1 MSATDVFERARAR
14 SLPTRSDPR
23 GEAPLTTLFDAA
35 GEATD
40 ARGGLTPELTRLYD
54 GDLRIPLRTD
64 RPTVLVNFVETLDG
78 VISMDTQ
85 GKTGGGEVSGF
96 SPTDRFV
103 MGLLRAISDVV
114 LVGASAVR
122 RSSGSMS
129 RPGGIYAPGTAA
141 YTELRERLG
150 LPPIPTTLIVTASG
164 ELDPGL
170 PAFADTTVPT
180 VIAAPEA
187 AIGRLRAAG
196 FGSNVAIEPVAGSGD
211 AAIPSAVDIAGRLG
225 ARLIVSE
232 AGPHVFGDLI
242 AADRVDELFLTLA
255 PQLAGRAPSAPRLG
269 LVEGTALWPDRPT
282 WASLASVR
290 RGGDHLYLR
299 YRFGEEEHR

>member
-1 MSATDVFERARAR
+1 MSATDVLERARAR
-14 SLPTRSDPR
+14 TLPTRSDPR
-23 GEAPLTTLFDAA
+23 GDAPLTTLFDAA

-40 ARGGLTPELTRLYD
+40 ARGGLTPELARLYD

-78 VISMDTQ
+78 VISMDTE

-114 LVGASAVR
+114 LVGASAVG

-141 YTELRERLG
+141 YAELRERLG
-150 LPPIPTTLIVTASG
+150 LPPTPTTLIVTASG
-164 ELDPGL
+164 ELDPSL
-170 PAFADTTVPT
+170 PAFADVTVPT
-180 VIAAPEA
+180 VIAAPEPVA
-187 AIGRLRAAG
+187 ERLRRAG
-196 FGSNVAIEPVAGSGD
+196 FASNVAIETLADIDD
-211 AAIPSAVDIAGRLG
+211 AAIPSAVAIAGRLG

-232 AGPHVFGDLI
+232 AGPNVFGDLL
-242 AADRVDELFLTLA
+242 AAGRVDELFVTLA
-255 PQLAGRAPSAPRLG
+255 PQLAGRAPDSPRLG
-269 LVEGTALWPDRPT
+269 LVEGRALWPDLPT
-282 WASLASVR
+282 WMHLASVR

-299 YRFGEEEHR
+299 YRFGEDHR